1 MADSKTDKSVFA
13 NSLYD
18 YDGSNGKWVPNYR
31 TFDRDNHKSF
41 AGKTMFFQNQSD
53 TNLAKVQAV
62 FYEKIDG
69 SLQTVKTIDLGAI
82 EAGKHASFT
91 IPDEKCSYIEFAVDN
106 NKTPRYSFYGQ
117 QDGGETDKSFTYD
130 SAKAFCYVYQTNDSG
145 SWATLQGGN
154 KVYFDATFSKLKTN
168 SANDTGGNYIDTLRQ
183 TVRPFITGAKGEG
196 VNSVSGLMT
205 QDSAN
210 SNLYYVELND
220 AYTEIAF
227 SQKNLNN
234 DKINAT
240 NGQSTAWETIPQ
252 TYKNPCFYADT
263 YDDSVYGKG
272 TRSGYWDAQ
281 GKIRDAEKGK
291 EGSDVVDIV
300 KSPFVRQ
307 NDVKYVNTTLYV
319 DMQTY
324 TIKDAYKDNKNYEIT
339 TSNEDG
345 ASKGIG
351 QGTVDVGIYAV
362 VETKVPAGVTGKTK
376 PFLLSVPM
384 TDNEGKNWL
393 YDIDVFPK
401 NQTSYTGIDLIKYGK
416 TGGEITEGTLLDGF
430 KFTLE
435 KWNKTT
441 ERWEPITNAAKN
453 GQDNAGDALE
463 LTTVNG
469 KISVSSLTKGIYR
482 FTEIDGPADGAANSD
497 YIIDTKTHYIFE
509 AKEDENNAGQLTIA
523 NVTED
528 AEANWNDGGVYNYTA
543 VKTAE
548 GKLAIVVDNY
558 KPDLNKTVQKR
569 EKNTTTGEHDYVND
583 TDYSVGDEITYKL
596 EVVVPE
602 NVADLKTFY
611 VEDHPNDTKQ
621 LQYVA
626 GSISVK
632 ASGQTASLEADT
644 DYKFTED
651 ETNGGFKIDFKA
663 MNAPTVG
670 NYKGQTL
677 TITYKYKLL
686 KDASLAVTGN
696 VNKAELTYSH
706 NAKTGTDEHENDN
719 PHKIHDEA
727 VVYTF
732 ATNIVKKGR

>member
-1 MADSKTDKSVFA
+1 MKKKSRFLTGLLSAVMALSLCALPATAEGNAMRVATLPDIETNKTGTVTIHKDEDSET
-13 NSLYD
+13 L
-18 YDGSNGKWVPNYR
+18 
-31 TFDRDNHKSF
+31 
-41 AGKTMFFQNQSD
+41 
-53 TNLAKVQAV
+53 
-62 FYEKIDG
+62 
-69 SLQTVKTIDLGAI
+69 
-82 EAGKHASFT
+82 
-91 IPDEKCSYIEFAVDN
+91 DEK
-106 NKTPRYSFYGQ
+106 THQGT
-117 QDGGETDKSFTYD
+117 GE
-130 SAKAFCYVYQTNDSG
+130 VNDS
-145 SWATLQGGN
+145 T
-154 KVYFDATFSKLKTN
+154 KVPDDATPLGDVTFTLYQIKNGNELLEYYKSIEEDKAKQLN
-168 SANDTGGNYIDTLRQ
+168 IND
-183 TVRPFITGAKGEG
+183 
-196 VNSVSGLMT
+196 
-205 QDSAN
+205 
-210 SNLYYVELND
+210 
-220 AYTEIAF
+220 
-227 SQKNLNN
+227 
-234 DKINAT
+234 
-240 NGQSTAWETIPQ
+240 
-252 TYKNPCFYADT
+252 
-263 YDDSVYGKG
+263 
-272 TRSGYWDAQ
+272 
-281 GKIRDAEKGK
+281 
-291 EGSDVVDIV
+291 
-300 KSPFVRQ
+300 
-307 NDVKYVNTTLYV
+307 YV

-339 TSNEDG
+339 TSNVDG

-351 QGTVDVGIYAV
+351 KETVDVGIYAV

-441 ERWEPITNAAKN
+441 EKWEPITNAAKN

-463 LTTVNG
+463 LTTVKG

-528 AEANWNDGGVYNYTA
+528 AKAKWNDGGVYNYTA

-732 ATNIVKKGR
+732 ATNIVKKGDDGKPLGDVEFELYKEVSGEEYGESKVLNDEAAKAKGLDTSKGEKWILVDKKSTSNESATKGQLKFDGLSNGTYYLVETKTNAGYNLLSAPVEAKLNITHNTTWKIDKQYDANNKLIYVKRTGNTTTFGNEDGTTNGFITITVINRKGFNLPVTGGFGTLLFSGIGALLVVGGIGVLMSIKKKKKGNA

>member
-1 MADSKTDKSVFA
+1 MKKKSRFLTGLLSAVMALSLFALPASAEGNATRVATLPDIETNKTGTVTIHKYEYNGKADEKDRQGTGEATDKVPDGATPLGDVTFT
-13 NSLYD
+13 LYQIKN
-18 YDGSNGKWVPNYR
+18 GS
-31 TFDRDNHKSF
+31 
-41 AGKTMFFQNQSD
+41 
-53 TNLAKVQAV
+53 
-62 FYEKIDG
+62 
-69 SLQTVKTIDLGAI
+69 
-82 EAGKHASFT
+82 
-91 IPDEKCSYIEFAVDN
+91 
-106 NKTPRYSFYGQ
+106 
-117 QDGGETDKSFTYD
+117 
-130 SAKAFCYVYQTNDSG
+130 
-145 SWATLQGGN
+145 
-154 KVYFDATFSKLKTN
+154 
-168 SANDTGGNYIDTLRQ
+168 
-183 TVRPFITGAKGEG
+183 
-196 VNSVSGLMT
+196 
-205 QDSAN
+205 
-210 SNLYYVELND
+210 ELLE
-220 AYTEIAF
+220 Y
-227 SQKNLNN
+227 
-234 DKINAT
+234 
-240 NGQSTAWETIPQ
+240 
-252 TYKNPCFYADT
+252 YKNIEEDKA
-263 YDDSVYGKG
+263 K
-272 TRSGYWDAQ
+272 Q
-281 GKIRDAEKGK
+281 LNI
-291 EGSDVVDIV
+291 
-300 KSPFVRQ
+300 
-307 NDVKYVNTTLYV
+307 NDYV
-319 DMQTY
+319 DMKTY
-324 TIKDAYKDNKNYEIT
+324 KIKDDYKDNKKFDIT
-339 TSNEDG
+339 TSNVDG
-345 ASKGIG
+345 ANKGIG
-351 QGTVDVGIYAV
+351 TGTVDVGIYAV
-362 VETKVPAGVTGKTK
+362 VETKAPAGVTGKTK

-384 TDNEGKNWL
+384 TDKEGKNWL

-416 TGGEITEGTLLDGF
+416 TGGEGTEGTLLTGF
-430 KFTLE
+430 TFTLE
-435 KWNKTT
+435 KWNETT
-441 ERWEPITNAAKN
+441 VKWDPITKAAKN
-453 GQDNAGDALE
+453 GQDNTGDELK
-463 LTTVNG
+463 LTTEDG

-482 FTEIDGPADGAANSD
+482 FTETAGPADGAANSD

-509 AKEDENNAGQLTIA
+509 VKDDATNAGQLTIA

-528 AEANWNDGGVYNYTA
+528 AEAKWNDGGVYNYTA

-611 VEDHPNDTKQ
+611 VEDHPDDTKQ

-632 ASGQTASLEADT
+632 ASGLTASLEADT

-706 NAKTGTDEHENDN
+706 NAKTGTDKHENDN

-732 ATNIVKKGR
+732 ATNIVKKGDDGKLLGDVEFELYKEVSGEEYGESKVLNDEAAKAKGLDTSKGEKWILVDKKSTSNESATKGQLKFDGLSNGTYYLVETKTNAGYNLLSAPVEAKLNITHATTWKIEKKYDAKNNLIYVKRTENSTTFKNADKSENGYITITVINRKGFDLPVTGGFGTLLFSAIGALLVVGGVGVLMSTKKKKKGNA